1 MKKQKAQKLE
11 KAEFRLT
18 TAEKKRIKNEADKM
32 NLTVSEYLRNKV
44 LTPKDKSQFTA
55 VDAIHI
61 MTLATELV
69 RYVEDRYTEY
79 DDPYL
84 RERVDDLWEMLQ

>member
-1 MKKQKAQKLE
+1 MKKSKLQKLE
-11 KAEFRLT
+11 KAEFRVT
-18 TAEKKRIKNEADKM
+18 AAEKKKIKKEADKM
-32 NLTVSEYLRNKV
+32 NLTVSDYLRNSV
-44 LTPKDKSQFTA
+44 FAQKDKSQFTA

-69 RYVEDRYTEY
+69 RYVEERYTEY

-84 RERVDDLWEMLQ
+84 RERIDDLWKML